1 MSLSFA
7 GTACAHPSIHSFISR
22 IHLSGRTF
30 LTPVCFNRTLTVDC
44 PAGTTGACSVTALNT
59 IHQTTTVSL
68 AAASFS
74 MGVVAVPTAASAQ
87 ALLYHGIPLPTA
99 SASTTLSYPTNGTST
114 SMPSYTP
121 TATGGAT
128 YGNST
133 VKGSLTVGGPS
144 STSSP
149 VAPSGKSG
157 AVSGLVGAWELGFAG
172 LVAVVFLAG
181 NL

>member
-1 MSLSFA
+1 ME
-7 GTACAHPSIHSFISR
+7 
-22 IHLSGRTF
+22 
-30 LTPVCFNRTLTVDC
+30 NRTLTVDC

-59 IHQTTTVSL
+59 IHQTTTISL
-68 AAASFS
+68 AAANFS

-99 SASTTLSYPTNGTST
+99 SATTTLSYPTNGTST
-114 SMPSYTP
+114 STYTP

-133 VKGSLTVGGPS
+133 VKGSLTPGGPS

-157 AVSGLVGAWELGFAG
+157 AVSGLVGARELGLAG

>member
-1 MSLSFA
+1 LK
-7 GTACAHPSIHSFISR
+7 
-22 IHLSGRTF
+22 
-30 LTPVCFNRTLTVDC
+30 VDC

-59 IHQTTTVSL
+59 IHQTTTISL
-68 AAASFS
+68 AAANFS
-74 MGVVAVPTAASAQ
+74 QGVVAVPTAASAQ
-87 ALLYHGIPLPTA
+87 ALLYNGIPLPTA
-99 SASTTLSYPTNGTST
+99 SATTTLSYPTNGTST
-114 SMPSYTP
+114 SSPSYTP
-121 TATGGAT
+121 SATGGAT

-133 VKGSLTVGGPS
+133 VKGSLTPGGPS

-172 LVAVVFLAG
+172 LVAVVFLAS